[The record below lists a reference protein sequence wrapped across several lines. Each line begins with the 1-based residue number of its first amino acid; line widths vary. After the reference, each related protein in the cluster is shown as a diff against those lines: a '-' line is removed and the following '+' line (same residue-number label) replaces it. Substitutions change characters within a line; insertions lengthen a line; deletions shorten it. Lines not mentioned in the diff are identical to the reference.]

1 MADLSKL
8 YEAVPELHDL
18 REEEV
23 IAVWRDFMN
32 AYENKDLLPILTK
45 PLNEQELR
53 HIQKRFRARWTYT
66 YQARKLGIDRQLG
79 LVGKFRR
86 SLGF

>member
-1 MADLSKL
+1 MSIGWSLFGVVVLIVAWVWFDR
-8 YEAVPELHDL
+8 PRHT
-18 REEEV
+18 RTEEKNRKV
-23 IAVWRDFMN
+23 I
-32 AYENKDLLPILTK
+32 
-45 PLNEQELR
+45 EQELR